1 MENVI
6 QTNQLK
12 KSYKHEEALKSLD
25 FKLKKGEI
33 CAFIGKNGAGK
44 STFFKLLAGQI
55 LPTSGEIQ
63 LFSETDKGLLD
74 ARKKMGFMI
83 EEPQFFPDFTA
94 KQNLEYFRIQRGEP
108 NKKRVNEVLSIVGL
122 EKQTRKKF
130 KEYSMGMKQ
139 RLGLALC
146 LLSNPD
152 CLVLDEPTNGLDAQ
166 GINQIRRLLLKLNQE
181 QQITI
186 LISSHILS
194 ELKLIAT
201 RFVFINDGE
210 IVDDLSS
217 EALHEK
223 NKNQLKIKVDQVSK
237 ASQVLELAY
246 SDLDYQVLPDNWLVL
261 NNHIDERALIN
272 SLLTNHQLSVSE
284 FIVEEINLE
293 DYFLELIERG
303 K

>member
-6 QTNQLK
+6 QTHQLK
-12 KSYKHEEALKSLD
+12 KSYRHEEALKSLD

-74 ARKKMGFMI
+74 ARKKMGFMV

-108 NKKRVNEVLSIVGL
+108 NKKRVDEVLAIVGL

-194 ELKLIAT
+194 ELQLIAT

-261 NNHIDERALIN
+261 NNHVDERALIN
-272 SLLTNHQLSVSE
+272 SLLTNHQISVSE

>member
-6 QTNQLK
+6 QTHQLK
-12 KSYKHEEALKSLD
+12 KSYRHEEALKSLD

-74 ARKKMGFMI
+74 ARKKFGFMI

-194 ELKLIAT
+194 ELQLIAT

-217 EALHEK
+217 EVLHEK

-261 NNHIDERALIN
+261 NNHVDERALIN
-272 SLLTNHQLSVSE
+272 SLLTNHQISVSE